1 MKTGR
6 AVQVMNADGTTTTM
20 RDLNRIQVY
29 NASYT
34 WNQKYFDLHGFYRT
48 GHYHWGYEGDIFG
61 LYPEANYGP
70 NMDIY
75 NGQAP
80 FGFEFTGKKKSTG

>member
-1 MKTGR
+1 
-6 AVQVMNADGTTTTM
+6 MNADGTTTTM

-61 LYPEANYGP
+61 LYPKP
-70 NMDIY
+70 IMVLIWTSTMDRHLSVL
-75 NGQAP
+75 NSPEKRNQRAESS
-80 FGFEFTGKKKSTG
+80 FRT